1 MRMPFFN
8 CLQRDTDASV
18 REVPLPLVMRT
29 DFRISCVCD
38 TISRRH
44 AGGYLRIARSMLV
57 DLADVID

>member
-1 MRMPFFN
+1 MPFFI
-8 CLQRDTDASV
+8 CLQRDTDGFV
-18 REVPLPLVMRT
+18 REVPLLLVMIT

-38 TISRRH
+38 VISGRH